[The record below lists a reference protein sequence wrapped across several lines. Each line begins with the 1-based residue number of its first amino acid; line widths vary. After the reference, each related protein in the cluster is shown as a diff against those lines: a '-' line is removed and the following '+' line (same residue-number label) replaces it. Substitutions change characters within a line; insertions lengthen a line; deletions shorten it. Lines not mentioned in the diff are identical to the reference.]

1 MSIFKMKSLVASNR
15 NAFLVVY
22 DIESNV
28 TEQNRKEAATLGKFD
43 FWSIPHEIRVVSPL
57 E

>member
-1 MSIFKMKSLVASNR
+1 MSIFEMKSPVASNR

-28 TEQNRKEAATLGKFD
+28 TEQNQKEAATLGKFD